1 MAETAADMAARRF
14 GAAARNL
21 ERILAWRPGSDEA
34 AYVLGICEQT
44 RGRNQAADQAWARV
58 TPGSSFLQR
67 AVLAQL
73 RLFHDTG
80 RLASAEQL
88 VLDAAKD
95 PRNDPTELL
104 VLLVPIYSQIG
115 RSDDAARLIEDRWTA
130 LKGRGEATPDESIK
144 LVRLHIELTSKTP
157 PVENIRAYL
166 DQVGRLAPEDDRVWL
181 GRAHLAIQTEAHD
194 EARRW
199 LDACTR
205 RRPDDIPV
213 WRAWLRYGIASHRAD
228 VVQNAMSHLP
238 ARDAAA
244 ADRHR
249 AAAWL
254 AAMKGD
260 RERERRELEQFVEL
274 DPADLSAR
282 QRLTQLTAN
291 TSSLVG
297 GAVPG
302 HAQIERD
309 RLRERYLVLV
319 DRVQHVRNAAEMAQL
334 AEQLGQPFEARVFA
348 SLVAPLSR

>member
-1 MAETAADMAARRF
+1 MYASKLAGRDQGNVAHRSFKFDVSIAFRIKHTDKTNAIRSSEAPEGFEPDDDSAIMEAGDGALRLRLSRLDRLDLVVGEAYRTAMAETAADMAARRF

-144 LVRLHIELTSKTP
+144 LVRLHIESTSKTP

-181 GRAHLAIQTEAHD
+181 GRATWRSKPRLM
-194 EARRW
+194 
-199 LDACTR
+199 TR
-205 RRPDDIPV
+205 
-213 WRAWLRYGIASHRAD
+213 H
-228 VVQNAMSHLP
+228 
-238 ARDAAA
+238 
-244 ADRHR
+244 
-249 AAAWL
+249 
-254 AAMKGD
+254 
-260 RERERRELEQFVEL
+260 
-274 DPADLSAR
+274 
-282 QRLTQLTAN
+282 
-291 TSSLVG
+291 G
-297 GAVPG
+297 GGSMPVPG
-302 HAQIERD
+302 AG
-309 RLRERYLVLV
+309 LMTFPSGVPGCV
-319 DRVQHVRNAAEMAQL
+319 T
-334 AEQLGQPFEARVFA
+334 A
-348 SLVAPLSR
+348 SQAIAPTWCKTR